1 VAPLEIPLPTPDAT
15 RALGR
20 ALAACASEPGTV
32 LALEGPLGAGK
43 TSLAKS
49 FIAARAGVA
58 EEDVTSPTFTLAN
71 EYPATPPI
79 LHLDAY
85 RLTSGRDL
93 DDLGFGAFEASGR
106 IVIIEWA
113 ARVRDALPADRIE
126 IEMEHRP
133 PGRLARVTATGTRS
147 AQLLARLTP

>member
-1 VAPLEIPLPTPDAT
+1 MAPLELPLPTPDAT

-20 ALAACASEPGTV
+20 ALARFAIEPGTV

-43 TSLAKS
+43 TSLAKA
-49 FIAARAGVA
+49 FIAARANVS

-85 RLTSGRDL
+85 RLSSGRDL
-93 DDLGFGAFEASGR
+93 DDLGWGALEESGR
-106 IVIIEWA
+106 IIIIEWA
-113 ARVRDALPADRIE
+113 ARVRDALPADRLE
-126 IEMEHRP
+126 IDLEHRP
-133 PGRLARVTATGTRS
+133 PGRFATIEGTGPRS
-147 AQLLARLTP
+147 RKIVDSLEG